1 MLSAMA
7 AAKDSASL
15 ANRPSCVGGKR
26 EPIPTENE
34 EYKFDYDTERGV
46 YKRILPMKIGA
57 FVVTRYLSTHLSF
70 NINRD
75 QTQLPIGQGNR

>member
-26 EPIPTENE
+26 ESIPIAENE

-46 YKRILPMKIGA
+46 YKRILPMKIEA
-57 FVVTRYLSTHLSF
+57 ICSYTLLIY
-70 NINRD
+70 
-75 QTQLPIGQGNR
+75 PIVFQHK